1 MPMANDGREHE
12 EQLDDRR
19 LADGGRE
26 RLTDAGDGTGSN
38 LPQANPPG
46 PDLPTPKP
54 IDPNAPPVPP
64 THGDEERADAP
75 EEGSRRKGGGGS
87 WAAIGAVI
95 AFLLGK
101 GKAAL
106 LLFLKFGKPLISM
119 AITVGAYAII
129 YPWSFAIG
137 FVALIFV
144 HEMGHVWV
152 AKRKGLP
159 VTAPLFIPFLGAA
172 IMMKRNPKDAATEA
186 DIALGGPYL
195 GTAAAFVCYGIGVYT
210 DSAVWHMLAYVGFFL
225 NLFNLVP
232 IRPLD
237 GGRIASAVNRW
248 IWLAGVVIG
257 PFIIWYTHSVIFIL
271 IWVWFLFSTYRQFKV
286 KRGEGPVHI
295 AEGVYQAKADP
306 NLPDW
311 YYRGSNHLRELPYTA
326 YCKLDGQHM
335 VEFEWEALSFKGELP
350 IDQAILIRRVY
361 AYQIE
366 GPDDAQ
372 NLTLKVRVEG
382 NVYEPDNYYEVKS
395 RDRWR
400 IGSLYVGLIV
410 LLVYMMWVIQEAG
423 WTNPAQ

>member
-1 MPMANDGREHE
+1 MPNDGREPDGTHDE
-12 EQLDDRR
+12 EKKP
-19 LADGGRE
+19 AGGRTE
-26 RLTDAGDGTGSN
+26 ALTD
-38 LPQANPPG
+38 PG
-46 PDLPTPKP
+46 ISPGADLPPPRP

-64 THGDEERADAP
+64 SHGGEAQSSAP
-75 EEGSRRKGGGGS
+75 EDEGGKRKGNGGS
-87 WAAIGAVI
+87 WAFGAVL

-119 AITVGAYAII
+119 AITVGAYAIL

-159 VTAPLFIPFLGAA
+159 VSAPMFIPFLGAGV
-172 IMMKRNPKDAATEA
+172 MMKRNPKDAATEA

-195 GTAAAFVCYGIGVYT
+195 GAAAAFVCYAIGVYT
-210 DSAVWHMLAYVGFFL
+210 DSGVWHMLAYVGFFI
-225 NLFNLVP
+225 NLLNLVP
-232 IRPLD
+232 MRPLD
-237 GGRIASAVNRW
+237 GGKIASAMNRW

-257 PFIIWYTHSVIFIL
+257 PFVIWYTHSVIFVL
-271 IWVWFLFSTYRQFKV
+271 IWVWFLFSTYRQFKA
-286 KRGEGPVHI
+286 KKGEGPIHI

-306 NLPDW
+306 ALPDW
-311 YYRGSNHLRELPYTA
+311 YYRGSSHLRELPYTA
-326 YCKLDGQHM
+326 YCKLDGQHV
-335 VEFEWEALSFKGELP
+335 VEFEWEALSFRGELP
-350 IDQAILIRRVY
+350 IDQAILVRRVY
-361 AYQIE
+361 AHQLE
-366 GPDDAQ
+366 GPDSEQ

-400 IGSLYVGLIV
+400 IGSLYVGLIMI
-410 LLVYMMWVIQEAG
+410 LVYMMWVIQEAG